1 MLLLLVMLSTIA
13 VLTFYLQLYFQYLTK
28 KLGVD
33 PVMFGYLQTTFAIT
47 QLAGGPL
54 FGQFGDKMG
63 GQAAMIL
70 AFFSASLSYFLLGIA
85 GTFFML
91 FISRLPS
98 VFMHA
103 MQGNFYFKK
112 NVFFLN
118 H

>member
-1 MLLLLVMLSTIA
+1 MV
-13 VLTFYLQLYFQYLTK
+13 
-28 KLGVD
+28 
-33 PVMFGYLQTTFAIT
+33 
-47 QLAGGPL
+47 
-54 FGQFGDKMG
+54 GDKMG

-103 MQGNFYFKK
+103 MQEGPPASCVIA
-112 NVFFLN
+112 NVVCK
-118 H
+118 

>member
-1 MLLLLVMLSTIA
+1 L
-13 VLTFYLQLYFQYLTK
+13 K
-28 KLGVD
+28 
-33 PVMFGYLQTTFAIT
+33 PTT
-47 QLAGGPL
+47 GRR

-112 NVFFLN
+112 NVFFSSCVIAN
-118 H
+118 VVCK